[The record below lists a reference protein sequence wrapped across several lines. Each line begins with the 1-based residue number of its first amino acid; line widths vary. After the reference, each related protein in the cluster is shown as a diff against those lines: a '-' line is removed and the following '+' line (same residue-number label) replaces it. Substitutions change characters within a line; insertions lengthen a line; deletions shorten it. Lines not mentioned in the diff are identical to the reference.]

1 MKGLRIDPEAR
12 RVWVEPGLTWGELNH
27 DLQVFG
33 LGATGGYVSITGVP
47 GLTLGGGLGW
57 LVRKHGLALDNLLS
71 VDLVTADGKLLKA
84 SARENADL
92 FWGLRGG
99 GGNFG
104 IVTSFEF
111 QIHPVGLALA
121 GIVIH
126 PIERAK
132 EVLQLFRQHVHSAPD
147 ELTWG
152 ALLFSVPPSPEFPPP
167 MHGVP
172 VIALAVCYAGPLDD
186 GERVLRPIRQFGPP
200 LADIIQPMPYSAVQ
214 TMADVLWQRGH
225 HNYWKS
231 NFLKDLGD
239 DAMETLLAHFARVPS
254 PRTVMVVDHNGGGAI
269 SRVPRDETAYGHREW
284 TYNLLVTS
292 AWAQPEETD
301 RNIRW
306 TRELWDAMQ
315 PYLAGAVYVNYTS
328 DLGDELL
335 KDAYPAQI
343 RERLVALKSKY
354 DPTNFFRLNQ
364 NVRPTV

>member
-1 MKGLRIDPEAR
+1 MVGKAAIQELKNCLRGNLLRPGDGTYDEARKIYNAMIDKRPALIARCAGAADVIRCVNLAREHQLVLSVRGGGHNVAGKAVCDDGLMIDLSRMKGV
-12 RVWVEPGLTWGELNH
+12 RVNPGRGTVHAEPGLTWGELND
-27 DLQVFG
+27 DLQLFG
-33 LGATGGYVSITGVP
+33 LAATGGFVSTTGVA

-186 GERVLRPIRQFGPP
+186 GGRVL
-200 LADIIQPMPYSAVQ
+200 
-214 TMADVLWQRGH
+214 
-225 HNYWKS
+225 
-231 NFLKDLGD
+231 
-239 DAMETLLAHFARVPS
+239 
-254 PRTVMVVDHNGGGAI
+254 
-269 SRVPRDETAYGHREW
+269 
-284 TYNLLVTS
+284 
-292 AWAQPEETD
+292 
-301 RNIRW
+301 
-306 TRELWDAMQ
+306 
-315 PYLAGAVYVNYTS
+315 
-328 DLGDELL
+328 
-335 KDAYPAQI
+335 
-343 RERLVALKSKY
+343 
-354 DPTNFFRLNQ
+354 
-364 NVRPTV
+364 